1 MSSGAG
7 WIAMSCSLLG
17 RVAAAGE
24 GTAGKEKV
32 RRRRL
37 PRPPFRTPPGGCVT
51 EPLRGPPTA
60 AGDRLPGRS
69 LVDTLSQNT
78 RSARRNHVGH
88 LGGHADT
95 PACRTVWWDG
105 GVARTPLV
113 IDTDPGIDDALALLL
128 ALASPEVDLRLVTT
142 VHGNV
147 ELAQTTENALR
158 VLHLAGRSDV
168 PVAVG
173 ARSSLVHPQ
182 PERAGHVHGAAGLGG
197 VVLPPSPAAVDPRPA
212 VTALADLLESSAE
225 PVTVAAIGPLTNIA
239 LLVSVYPD
247 AAARIGRLV
256 VMGGSA
262 TRGGNVTGAAEFNVW
277 ADPEAA
283 AVVFRA
289 GLPTV
294 LVGLDVTLPTV
305 LTEAGIARFAAAGP
319 VGAQAAAVL
328 AQYLDHAKSSYGTD
342 GVVVHDAL
350 ALTEAIVPGTLD
362 VVRRDVVVDTGHGA
376 GRGQTLVDRR
386 AVSTSPT
393 AVAVA
398 EGVDSAAAVE
408 FLVTRMERLAAFLS

>member
-1 MSSGAG
+1 MPDTQPSAG
-7 WIAMSCSLLG
+7 P
-17 RVAAAGE
+17 V
-24 GTAGKEKV
+24 
-32 RRRRL
+32 
-37 PRPPFRTPPGGCVT
+37 
-51 EPLRGPPTA
+51 
-60 AGDRLPGRS
+60 
-69 LVDTLSQNT
+69 
-78 RSARRNHVGH
+78 
-88 LGGHADT
+88 
-95 PACRTVWWDG
+95 
-105 GVARTPLV
+105 PLV
-113 IDTDPGIDDALALLL
+113 VDTDPGIDDALALLL
-128 ALASPEVDLRLVTT
+128 ALGSPEVDLRLVTT

-147 ELAQTTENALR
+147 DLGRTTENALR

-173 ARSSLVHPQ
+173 ARSSLVVPQ
-182 PERAGHVHGAAGLGG
+182 PRRAGHVHGEEGLGG

-212 VTALADLLESSAE
+212 VVALAELLLGSEQ

-239 LLVSVYPD
+239 LLLAVYPD

-262 TRGGNVTGAAEFNVW
+262 TRGGNVTAAAEFNVW

-283 AVVFRA
+283 AVVFA
-289 GLPTV
+289 SGLPTV

-319 VGAQAAAVL
+319 VGAQAAAML
-328 AQYLDHAKSSYGTD
+328 RQYLDHARTSYGTD

-350 ALTEAIVPGTLD
+350 ALTEAIVPGTLRT
-362 VVRRDVVVDTGHGA
+362 VPRDVVVDTGAGA

-386 AVSTSPT
+386 TPSSSAT

-398 EGVDSAAAVE
+398 EDVDSEAAVE
-408 FLVTRMERLAAFLS
+408 FLVGRLCRLAGTA

>member
-1 MSSGAG
+1 MTSADRVTRR
-7 WIAMSCSLLG
+7 
-17 RVAAAGE
+17 RVA
-24 GTAGKEKV
+24 
-32 RRRRL
+32 R
-37 PRPPFRTPPGGCVT
+37 
-51 EPLRGPPTA
+51 
-60 AGDRLPGRS
+60 
-69 LVDTLSQNT
+69 
-78 RSARRNHVGH
+78 
-88 LGGHADT
+88 
-95 PACRTVWWDG
+95 VWWD
-105 GVARTPLV
+105 VAVTPTSPPPARIPLV

-147 ELAQTTENALR
+147 DLAQTTENALR

-168 PVAVG
+168 PVAAG
-173 ARSSLVHPQ
+173 ARTSLVFPLA
-182 PERAGHVHGAAGLGG
+182 ERAGHVHGAAGLGG
-197 VVLPPSPAAVDPRPA
+197 VVLPSSPAVVDPRPA
-212 VTALADLLESSAE
+212 VVALAELLMASEQ

-239 LLVSVYPD
+239 LLVAVYPD

-283 AVVFRA
+283 EVVFRA

-294 LVGLDVTLPTV
+294 MVGLDVTLPTV
-305 LTEAGIARFAAAGP
+305 LTEEGIARFAAAGP

-328 AQYLDHAKSSYGTD
+328 QQYLDHARTAYGTQ

-350 ALTEAIVPGTLD
+350 ALTEAIVPGTLRT
-362 VVRRDVVVDTGHGA
+362 VRRDVVVDTGPGA

-386 AVSTSPT
+386 APSSAPD

-398 EGVDSAAAVE
+398 EDVDSESAVE
-408 FLVTRMERLAAFLS
+408 FLVSRLTAFGQGAGAPGAR

>member
-1 MSSGAG
+1 MA
-7 WIAMSCSLLG
+7 
-17 RVAAAGE
+17 E
-24 GTAGKEKV
+24 
-32 RRRRL
+32 
-37 PRPPFRTPPGGCVT
+37 
-51 EPLRGPPTA
+51 
-60 AGDRLPGRS
+60 
-69 LVDTLSQNT
+69 T
-78 RSARRNHVGH
+78 RI
-88 LGGHADT
+88 
-95 PACRTVWWDG
+95 
-105 GVARTPLV
+105 PLV
-113 IDTDPGIDDALALLL
+113 IDTDPGIDDALAVLL

-168 PVAVG
+168 PVAAG
-173 ARSSLVHPQ
+173 ARSSLVVPQ
-182 PERAGHVHGAAGLGG
+182 LERAGHVHGTAGLGG

-212 VTALADLLESSAE
+212 VTALADLLTSSE
-225 PVTVAAIGPLTNIA
+225 VPVTVAAIGPLTNIA
-239 LLVSVYPD
+239 LLLAVHPD

-262 TRGGNVTGAAEFNVW
+262 TRGGNVTAAAEFNVW

-294 LVGLDVTLPTV
+294 MVGLDVTLPTV
-305 LTEAGIARFAAAGP
+305 LTAAGIARFAAAGP

-328 AQYLDHAKSSYGTD
+328 GRYVDHARTAYGTD

-350 ALTEAIVPGTLD
+350 ALTEAIVPGTLGT
-362 VVRRDVVVDTGHGA
+362 VRRDVVVDTGPGA

-386 AVSTSPT
+386 APSTAPD

-398 EGVDSAAAVE
+398 EQVDSEAAVE
-408 FLVTRMERLAAFLS
+408 FLVARLERLAYSTSPSPRIQS

>member
-1 MSSGAG
+1 
-7 WIAMSCSLLG
+7 
-17 RVAAAGE
+17 V
-24 GTAGKEKV
+24 
-32 RRRRL
+32 
-37 PRPPFRTPPGGCVT
+37 PTPV
-51 EPLRGPPTA
+51 
-60 AGDRLPGRS
+60 
-69 LVDTLSQNT
+69 
-78 RSARRNHVGH
+78 
-88 LGGHADT
+88 
-95 PACRTVWWDG
+95 
-105 GVARTPLV
+105 PLV
-113 IDTDPGIDDALALLL
+113 IDTDPGIDDALAILL

-168 PVAVG
+168 PVAAG

-197 VVLPPSPAAVDPRPA
+197 VELPPSPASVDPRPA
-212 VTALADLLESSAE
+212 VVAMADLLLGSSE
-225 PVTVAAIGPLTNIA
+225 PVTVATIGPLTNLA
-239 LLVSVYPD
+239 LLLGVFPD

-262 TRGGNVTGAAEFNVW
+262 ARGGNVTAAAEFNIW

-283 AVVFRA
+283 HAVLTA
-289 GLPTV
+289 GLPTT

-305 LTEAGIARFAAAGP
+305 LGEDGIARFAAAGP
-319 VGAQAAAVL
+319 VGSRAAAIL
-328 AQYLDHAKSSYGTD
+328 QQYVDHARSAYGTA

-350 ALTEAIVPGTLD
+350 AVTEAIAPGTLGT
-362 VVRRDVVVDTGHGA
+362 VRRDVVVDTTLGA

-386 AVSTSPT
+386 GVSDART

-398 EGVDSAAAVE
+398 ETVDSPAAVE
-408 FLVTRMERLAAFLS
+408 FMVRRLASLDG

>member
-1 MSSGAG
+1 MPDTQPS
-7 WIAMSCSLLG
+7 
-17 RVAAAGE
+17 AAP
-24 GTAGKEKV
+24 V
-32 RRRRL
+32 
-37 PRPPFRTPPGGCVT
+37 
-51 EPLRGPPTA
+51 
-60 AGDRLPGRS
+60 
-69 LVDTLSQNT
+69 
-78 RSARRNHVGH
+78 
-88 LGGHADT
+88 
-95 PACRTVWWDG
+95 
-105 GVARTPLV
+105 PLV
-113 IDTDPGIDDALALLL
+113 VDTDPGIDDALALLL

-147 ELAQTTENALR
+147 DLARTTENALR

-173 ARSSLVHPQ
+173 ARSSLVVAQ
-182 PERAGHVHGAAGLGG
+182 ARRAGHVHGAEGLGG

-212 VTALADLLESSAE
+212 VVALAELLLHSEQ

-239 LLVSVYPD
+239 LLLSVYPD

-262 TRGGNVTGAAEFNVW
+262 TRGGNVTAAAEFNVW

-283 AVVFRA
+283 AVVFAA

-319 VGAQAAAVL
+319 VGAQAAAML
-328 AQYLDHAKSSYGTD
+328 QQYLDHARTSYGTE

-350 ALTEAIVPGTLD
+350 ALTEAIVPGTLRT
-362 VVRRDVVVDTGHGA
+362 VPRDVVVDTGPGA

-386 AVSTSPT
+386 TPSSSAT

-398 EGVDSAAAVE
+398 EDVDSEAAVE
-408 FLVTRMERLAAFLS
+408 FLVSRLCRLAGTA

>member
-1 MSSGAG
+1 M
-7 WIAMSCSLLG
+7 
-17 RVAAAGE
+17 
-24 GTAGKEKV
+24 
-32 RRRRL
+32 
-37 PRPPFRTPPGGCVT
+37 
-51 EPLRGPPTA
+51 
-60 AGDRLPGRS
+60 
-69 LVDTLSQNT
+69 
-78 RSARRNHVGH
+78 
-88 LGGHADT
+88 
-95 PACRTVWWDG
+95 
-105 GVARTPLV
+105 
-113 IDTDPGIDDALALLL
+113 IDTDPGIDDALAILL

-168 PVAVG
+168 PVAAG
-173 ARSSLVHPQ
+173 AGTSLVVPQ
-182 PERAGHVHGAAGLGG
+182 PERAGHVHGVAGLGG

-212 VTALADLLESSAE
+212 VTALADLLTTSEE

-239 LLVSVYPD
+239 LLLAVYPG
-247 AAARIGRLV
+247 AAARIGRLI

-262 TRGGNVTGAAEFNVW
+262 TRGGNVTAAAEFNIW

-283 AVVFRA
+283 AVVLRA

-305 LTEAGIARFAAAGP
+305 LTAADIARFAAAGP
-319 VGAQAAAVL
+319 VAAQAAAFL
-328 AQYLDHAKSSYGTD
+328 GQYVDHARTAYGTD

-350 ALTEAIVPGTLD
+350 ALTEAIVPGTLGT
-362 VVRRDVVVDTGHGA
+362 VLRDVVVDTGPGA

-386 AVSTSPT
+386 AASTAPD

-398 EGVDSAAAVE
+398 EQVDSEAAVG
-408 FLVTRMERLAAFLS
+408 FLVGRLVDLAGGADRAPQTSGRDTRPSDTIQS